1 MKTLPSKRFGGWEM
15 RCNGLQQHAL
25 GNHGPVKAK
34 AFLRSLRNG
43 DLGVKLPK
51 KQAKRVLNEK
61 LNTECWYSL
70 DGKYKV
76 TKQVLL
82 KGNHYLIQSDLEG
95 TIHLSVRIDM
105 GKTYLR
111 DWRDFQ
117 TIKNELVGEE
127 YQAIEIYPQESRL
140 NDMVNVFHLWV
151 FPEEY
156 WMGLGWGER
165 DVGDEDD
172 DEVLKGQQRK
182 LDRYTEDIKKP
193 FVKINENAKKFY

>member
-1 MKTLPSKRFGGWEM
+1 M

-25 GNHGPVKAK
+25 GNHGAVKAK
-34 AFLRSLRNG
+34 AFLRAVRNG
-43 DLGVKLPK
+43 ALGVKLSK
-51 KQAKRVLNEK
+51 KQAKQVLNEK

-76 TKQVLL
+76 VKEPLN
-82 KGNHYLIQSDLEG
+82 KGNSLLLSPDLEG
-95 TIHLSVRIDM
+95 VIHLSIRIDM
-105 GKTYLR
+105 GKTHLR

-117 TIKNELVGEE
+117 VIKNELVGDEH
-127 YQAIEIYPQESRL
+127 QAVEIYPQESRL
-140 NDMVNVFHLWV
+140 HDMVNIFHLWV
-151 FPEEY
+151 FPE
-156 WMGLGWGER
+156 GFGLQLGWWDR